1 MTLHVKVSH
10 SHVNKYLTVVFIHQA
25 SEASID
31 DSDDSSEDES
41 DEHEDYCH
49 TCGEEGDLICCDS
62 CPLVFHKDCHQP
74 PLRNIPR

>member
-1 MTLHVKVSH
+1 MYTKVLLYE
-10 SHVNKYLTVVFIHQA
+10 VNKYLPTVFIHQP

-31 DSDDSSEDES
+31 DSDESSEDES

-49 TCGEEGDLICCDS
+49 TCGEEGNLICCDS

-74 PLRNIPR
+74 PLRHIPR

>member
-1 MTLHVKVSH
+1 ML
-10 SHVNKYLTVVFIHQA
+10 IHQA

-31 DSDDSSEDES
+31 NSDDSSDSEDES

-49 TCGEEGDLICCDS
+49 TCGEDGDLICCDT

-74 PLRNIPR
+74 PLRTIPR